1 MRIGFI
7 GLGNMASA
15 MIGGMLDTGLF
26 KLGEIIGSAR
36 TQETLLLPLPE
47 YLAYNGL
54 DAIFYQILVLSKKW
68 IFLQQSKSLAYFHL
82 QYL

>member
-36 TQETLLLPLPE
+36 TQET
-47 YLAYNGL
+47 A
-54 DAIFYQILVLSKKW
+54 DKITKKFG
-68 IFLQQSKSLAYFHL
+68 I
-82 QYL
+82 